1 MNNMSEEITRQNVR
15 IDTFNNLWYKPG
27 PKWKIFLWYFVN
39 TLFFINHLN
48 PFIGIK
54 VFWLRLFGAKIG
66 KKCYIKPGVN
76 IKYPW
81 KLEVGNYVLIGENVW
96 IDNLD
101 RVILQD
107 HSTLSQ
113 GATIL
118 TGSHNYKKQ
127 SFDLMIKPV
136 VIEAG
141 AWICA
146 KAIVCPGVTCK
157 SHSVLTTGSVANADL
172 EPYTIYSGHPAQPV
186 RERIIE

>member
-1 MNNMSEEITRQNVR
+1 MNTAAERKKVR
-15 IDTFNNLWYKPG
+15 IDTFNNSWYQPG
-27 PKWKIFLWYFVN
+27 NKLKIFAWYFAN
-39 TLFFINHLN
+39 AFFFINHLN

-54 VFWLRLFGAKIG
+54 VFLLRLFGATVG

-81 KLEVGNYVLIGENVW
+81 KLQIGDYVLIGENVW

-101 RVILQD
+101 TVILKN

-127 SFDLMIKPV
+127 SFDLTIKPV
-136 VIEAG
+136 VIEEG

-157 SHSVLTTGSVANADL
+157 SHSVLTTGSVANTDL

-186 RERIIE
+186 RERIID